1 MSVRRAVSPRV
12 SLELAHQLDQ
22 LAAARGVGRAKVA
35 TEIVAR
41 ELPAYLEDRL
51 RRDLAPVLDALVN
64 KESAP
69 EIAPRGA
76 RNSSPAPAG
85 SLVNSS
91 PTRVVAG
98 ASSEATDGEA
108 ES

>member
-1 MSVRRAVSPRV
+1 MRRDGRWVEPTRVPAEVYRALVREAERRGQRVGRVAGDLIAVQLPRAYA
-12 SLELAHQLDQ
+12 E
-22 LAAARGVGRAKVA
+22 AAARR
-35 TEIVAR
+35 
-41 ELPAYLEDRL
+41 
-51 RRDLAPVLDALVN
+51 LAPAFLA
-64 KESAP
+64 KGAP

>member
-12 SLELAHQLDQ
+12 SLEVAHQLDK

-35 TEIVAR
+35 AEIVAR
-41 ELPAYLEDRL
+41 ELPAFLEERL

-76 RNSSPAPAG
+76 LNSSPAPTGA
-85 SLVNSS
+85 LDCSS
-91 PTRVVAG
+91 IPRVADG
-98 ASSEATDGEA
+98 APSEAAHGPA
-108 ES
+108 KS